1 VAERLGDK
9 DKTLHGLDR
18 RRLLSFD
25 LKLLLLL
32 KLQLSLK
39 LLCLEAGGGGGHGGP
54 LTHHHRTNLHTTQR
68 GERRRVRRGDRGER
82 QKERVDG

>member
-1 VAERLGDK
+1 VAERLG

-18 RRLLSFD
+18 RRLLSFS

-54 LTHHHRTNLHTTQR
+54 LTHHHRTNLHTSIT
-68 GERRRVRRGDRGER
+68 GERRRVRGRERGET
-82 QKERVDG
+82 EREG